1 MIKIRIFLIF
11 LTFLIVGFVGLFAS
25 YYARGYQFNFKTFQ
39 FQPNGILVL
48 KSDPTG
54 AEIYI
59 NGNLKS
65 ATDTTISLPPGT
77 YDITLKKDAFFSWTK
92 RLVIEK
98 EIVTQ
103 AQVSLFRSAPSL
115 TAITFTGSLAPIA
128 SDDYTRIAYGT
139 TDGLYTLET
148 YSLPIGFSKDP
159 RQITD
164 ADLTGATWQ
173 FSPSG
178 RQIMLTSK
186 NSVFLLDTST
196 FTPQAKLVNIA
207 SQKDATIASWAKE
220 RQDKI
225 TASLSALPSQISDE
239 LTRKTSQIAFSPYD
253 TKILYT
259 ASSAGILNEGLVA
272 PLPGSSTQKQERTI
286 TPGSTYVYDIK
297 EDRNFLVSNDSNQK
311 LAWFPNS
318 KNLVLAED
326 SKVVIMDYDGTN
338 PQAVY
343 SGSYIAPYAFPFGST
358 EKILI
363 LTNLG
368 GDSTPPNLYSLSLK

>member
-1 MIKIRIFLIF
+1 MIKIRIFLIL
-11 LTFLIVGFVGLFAS
+11 LTLIIVSSVGLITS
-25 YYARGYQFNFKTFQ
+25 YYARGYQFDFKTLQ
-39 FQPNGILVL
+39 FLPNGILVL

-59 NGNLKS
+59 NGNLKG
-65 ATDTTISLPPGT
+65 ATDTTLSLTPAT
-77 YDITLKKDAFFSWTK
+77 YDVTLKKDAYFSWSK
-92 RLVIEK
+92 RMVIDK

-139 TDGLYTLET
+139 DSGLYTLET
-148 YSLPIGFSKDP
+148 FNLPIGFSKDP

-164 ADLTGATWQ
+164 ADLTGASWQ

-178 RQIMLTSK
+178 RQIMLTTK

-196 FTPQAKLVNIA
+196 FTPQAKMVNIA
-207 SQKDATIASWAKE
+207 SQKDATLLAWTKE
-220 RQDKI
+220 RQTKI
-225 TASLSALPSQISDE
+225 AASLSALPIQIADE
-239 LTRKTSQIAFSPYD
+239 LSRKTATITFSPD
-253 TKILYT
+253 ETKILYT
-259 ASSAGILNEGLVA
+259 ASNAGTLNEGLVP
-272 PLPGSSTQKQERTI
+272 PLPGSSTQKQNRTI
-286 TPGSTYVYDIK
+286 TPGNTYVYDIK

-311 LAWFPNS
+311 LSWFPNS
-318 KNLVLAED
+318 KNLVLAENG
-326 SKVVIMDYDGTN
+326 KVVIMDYDGTN

-368 GDSTPPNLYSLSLK
+368 GANSPNLYSLSLK